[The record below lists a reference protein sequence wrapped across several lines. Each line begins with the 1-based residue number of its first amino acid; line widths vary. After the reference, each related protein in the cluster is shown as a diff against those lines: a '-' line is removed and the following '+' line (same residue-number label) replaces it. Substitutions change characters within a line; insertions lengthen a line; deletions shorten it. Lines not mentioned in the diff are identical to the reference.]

1 MKRFYVL
8 LGVVAVVGAA
18 AVWYGTRGGGVAVVE
33 PIELGDL
40 NDADVVSRALFA
52 WRGDPDAKI
61 TIIEFG
67 DYQCPGCRHFA
78 TSVKPFIDMT
88 YVEEGIAKFEYRDF
102 PLEQHPHAFLA
113 ARASWCA
120 NDLGQDT
127 SGPQGG
133 DPRKGLPLVRE
144 AYWEYHDALFRNQRE
159 WSAATNASRH
169 FNRYADELGL
179 DGGDFRRCLASD
191 RHAEGVT
198 ASLMLGQRWG
208 IGGTPAVVVNL
219 GDGRP
224 LMLGAAD
231 FGQIQAVIEG
241 ESEN

>member
-33 PIELGDL
+33 PVELGNLD
-40 NDADVVSRALFA
+40 DADVQSRALVA
-52 WRGDPDAKI
+52 TVGDPDAKI
-61 TIIEFG
+61 TIVEFG

-120 NDLGQDT
+120 DDQD
-127 SGPQGG
+127 
-133 DPRKGLPLVRE
+133 K
-144 AYWEYHDALFRNQRE
+144 YWEYHDALFRSQRE
-159 WSAATNASRH
+159 WSAASNASRH

-198 ASLMLGQRWG
+198 ASLMLGQRVG
-208 IGGTPAVVVNL
+208 IGGTPAVVVDL

-224 LMLGAAD
+224 LMLGAAE

>member
-40 NDADVVSRALFA
+40 NDADVQSRALVA
-52 WRGDPDAKI
+52 TVGDPDAKI
-61 TIIEFG
+61 TIVEFG

-120 NDLGQDT
+120 DDQGQ
-127 SGPQGG
+127 
-133 DPRKGLPLVRE
+133 
-144 AYWEYHDALFRNQRE
+144 YWEYHDALFRSQRE
-159 WSAATNASRH
+159 WSAASNASRH

-179 DGGDFRRCLASD
+179 DRGDFRRCLASD
-191 RHAEGVT
+191 DHAEGVT
-198 ASLMLGQRWG
+198 ASLMLGQRVG
-208 IGGTPAVVVNL
+208 IGGTPAVVVDL

>member
-33 PIELGDL
+33 PVELGDL
-40 NDADVVSRALFA
+40 DDADVQSRALVA
-52 WRGDPDAKI
+52 TVGDPDAKI
-61 TIIEFG
+61 TIVEFG

-120 NDLGQDT
+120 DDQD
-127 SGPQGG
+127 
-133 DPRKGLPLVRE
+133 K
-144 AYWEYHDALFRNQRE
+144 YWEYHDALFRSQRE
-159 WSAATNASRH
+159 WSAASNASRH

-198 ASLMLGQRWG
+198 ASLMLGQRVG
-208 IGGTPAVVVNL
+208 IGGTPAVVVDL

-224 LMLGAAD
+224 LMLGAAE

-241 ESEN
+241 DSEN